1 MSQARADE
9 GSQDCGNK
17 VQIVTFGLGA
27 GVTLSSLFDNAS
39 NSDNIN
45 MIINLAPCLVPTY
58 LLDIYSDPD
67 SSSSTDKN
75 WRMLADK

>member
-1 MSQARADE
+1 MSQARVDE
-9 GSQDCGNK
+9 GSPDCGNK

-27 GVTLSSLFDNAS
+27 GVALSSLFDNAS

-58 LLDIYSDPD
+58 FFDIDRDSESD
-67 SSSSTDKN
+67 SGSH
-75 WRMLADK
+75 WRILADK